1 MSSDEEEE
9 EHNVFT
15 FKDERP
21 LPDSVYTYPSGLRE
35 SAIPLV
41 IDNGKTQSSLS
52 LSCYCMFFNPY
63 FVFFQF
69 MLLRVFARCDDEN
82 SYITRMIKKFLS
94 QI

>member
-1 MSSDEEEE
+1 MSSEEEEE

-41 IDNGKTQSSLS
+41 IDNGKTKFFLHLS
-52 LSCYCMFFNPY
+52 LYVLILCIVIFEFPFN
-63 FVFFQF
+63 
-69 MLLRVFARCDDEN
+69 
-82 SYITRMIKKFLS
+82 S
-94 QI
+94 